1 MIIVEIYVPSI
12 DRTYDFKLNEDVV
25 LSIVIEEITSVICQ
39 REKCSITGE
48 KNDFLLLRAES
59 NSILSKSLSLY
70 ENDVKT
76 GDKLILV

>member
-1 MIIVEIYVPSI
+1 MIIVESYVPSI

-39 REKCSITGE
+39 REKCRITGE

>member
-1 MIIVEIYVPSI
+1 MIIVEISVPSI
-12 DRTYDFKLNEDVV
+12 DRTYDFKLTEDVV